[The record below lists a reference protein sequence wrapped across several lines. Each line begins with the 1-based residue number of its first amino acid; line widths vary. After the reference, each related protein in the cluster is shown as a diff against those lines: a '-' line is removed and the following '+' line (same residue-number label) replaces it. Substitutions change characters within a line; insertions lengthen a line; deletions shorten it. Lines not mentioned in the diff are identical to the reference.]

1 MTKNMI
7 GSLIDVAR
15 KVKKGDFILKN
26 ARVINVF
33 NESVEKAD
41 VIVENGIIAGIGE
54 YDNSDN
60 IIDVD
65 GAYLAPSFIDSH
77 VHIESSMLIPQ
88 EFSKIVVPCGTTT
101 VISDPHEIANVLGIN
116 GIRFM
121 IANSKDIP
129 LDTYVMLSSCVP
141 ATIFCTSGASLSAN
155 ELEKLIKE
163 PEVLGL
169 AEMMNV
175 PGVLFKDEDILDK
188 LSLFREKIIDG
199 HAPGLS
205 KEDLNA
211 YIAAGVMAD
220 HECTTADEA
229 KEKISKG
236 MYVMLREGSV
246 TRDVK
251 NLLPAVNDNTKH
263 RFLFCTDDR
272 HPEDII
278 DEGHLNYAI
287 NLAVEEGL
295 PLPVAIRLATL
306 NPAQFFGLKGKGA
319 IAPGYKADMVVFEEL
334 STMKMVFKEGKLV
347 AKDSKPLFDTTKKI
361 SEYNAKDTINIKPI
375 SSEGFQIKAEDK
387 KIRIIKTREDSIVTD
402 EIITGPKIVDG
413 NIVSDVDR
421 DIIKI
426 AVIERHNKTGNIGIG
441 FIQGLGL
448 KSGAFATSVSHDS
461 HNIIV
466 AGENDEDM
474 ALAVK
479 QIEKMGGGLAIV
491 KGGKVLGSL
500 ALPYAGLM
508 SDKDASCVYGELSK
522 LHEIVEKEHIADR
535 ANPFMTL
542 AFMSLDVVP
551 SIKITDKGIV
561 DVDNVKLVDIFK
573 R

>member
-1 MTKNMI
+1 MTKEMI
-7 GSLIDVAR
+7 GRLIDVAR

-41 VIVENGIIAGIGE
+41 VIVKDGIIAGIGE

-77 VHIESSMLIPQ
+77 VHIESSMLTPQ

-101 VISDPHEIANVLGIN
+101 VISDPHEIANVLGID
-116 GIRFM
+116 GIQFM
-121 IANSKDIP
+121 IANSKNIP

-141 ATIFCTSGASLSAN
+141 ATVFCTSGASLSARD
-155 ELEKLIKE
+155 LEKLIKE

-175 PGVLFKDEDILDK
+175 PGVLFKDDDILKK

-205 KEDLNA
+205 AESLNA

-251 NLLPAVNDNTKH
+251 NLLPAVNDSTKH

-334 STMKMVFKEGKLV
+334 STMKMVFKDGKLV
-347 AKDSKPLFDTTKKI
+347 AKDNKPLFDTNEKI
-361 SEYNAKDTINIKPI
+361 NEYNAKDTVNIKSI
-375 SSEGFQIKAEDK
+375 SSEEFQIKAEDK
-387 KIRIIKTREDSIVTD
+387 KIRVIKTQQDSIVTN
-402 EIITGPKIVDG
+402 EILVDPKVIDG

-426 AVIERHNKTGNIGIG
+426 AVIERHNKTGNIGVG

-466 AGENDEDM
+466 AGENDKDM
-474 ALAVK
+474 TLAVK

-491 KGGKVLGSL
+491 KGGKVLESL

-561 DVDNVKLVDIFK
+561 DVDNVEIVDIFK
-573 R
+573 E

>member
-319 IAPGYKADMVVFEEL
+319 IAPGYIADMVVFEEL

-387 KIRIIKTREDSIVTD
+387 KIRVIKTREDSIVTD

>member
-387 KIRIIKTREDSIVTD
+387 KIRVIKTREDSIVTD